1 MCWACGLLKQNVMTA
16 KDFYEQE
23 RLKGNTEDITGNP
36 NPDYNNRFYSEIFDL
51 MNGYFIDKL
60 KGLVEDLQQ
69 IHPEYIIDRIKDEI
83 SSYENGI

>member
-1 MCWACGLLKQNVMTA
+1 MRGCGFLKQNAMTA
-16 KDFYEQE
+16 KEFYEQE
-23 RLKGNTEDITGNP
+23 RLKGNTEDIAGNP

-51 MNGYFIDKL
+51 MDGYFIEQL
-60 KGLVEDLQQ
+60 KGLVEDLEQ

>member
-1 MCWACGLLKQNVMTA
+1 MTA

-51 MNGYFIDKL
+51 MNGYFIDQL

>member
-1 MCWACGLLKQNVMTA
+1 MTA

-51 MNGYFIDKL
+51 MNGYFIDQL

-83 SSYENGI
+83 SSYENEI